1 MTGAGREHGF
11 TLVEVLVSMALAMI
25 VFGATLTALNVFQT
39 NNRFDVLRNE
49 AQDNARSAIDRLSKE
64 LRNVAAP
71 KSVKELPGALES
83 ALPYSITFQTIDP
96 SPLPVGSK
104 NATNAMRV
112 RYCLDDSSPSNEV
125 VRRQEMRWETPTAPA
140 IPAESGCK
148 ASEAG
153 WDSSS
158 QLVKYVTNRNGGQ
171 DRPLFHYG
179 PTGWSE
185 VSQVVTVE
193 PTIYLDVNPGQ
204 SRPGETQLT
213 SSLSLRNANRQPIAA
228 FTAESLHKHVLLN
241 ASQSEDPDGLAL
253 TYTWSEGAI
262 EGETPLPTNALTYE
276 TPEMTE
282 GSVHT
287 FWLKVKDPGGLEATS
302 KQKVTIK

>member
-1 MTGAGREHGF
+1 MTGAGKEHGF
-11 TLVEVLVSMALAMI
+11 TLVEVLVAMALAMI

-83 ALPYSITFQTIDP
+83 AQPYSITFQTIDP
-96 SPLPVGSK
+96 LPLPVGST

-112 RYCLDDSSPSNEV
+112 RYCLDDSNPSNELL
-125 VRRQEMRWETPTAPA
+125 RRQEMRWTLPTAPA
-140 IPAESGCK
+140 IPAENGCK

-153 WDSSS
+153 WDRSS

-253 TYTWSEGAI
+253 TYTWSEGAV

-276 TPEMTE
+276 TPEMAETT
-282 GSVHT
+282 VHT